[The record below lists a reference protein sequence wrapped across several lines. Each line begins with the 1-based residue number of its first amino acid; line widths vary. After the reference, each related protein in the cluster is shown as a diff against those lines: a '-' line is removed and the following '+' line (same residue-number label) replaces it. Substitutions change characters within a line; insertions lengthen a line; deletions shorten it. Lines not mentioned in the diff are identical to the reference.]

1 MEGTFCIL
9 TPTENCSI
17 LIAEYNSDG
26 RKINGFPIEVQVL
39 GALQERDAFFFACR
53 SSADTLSV
61 SLSEPRPSSME
72 FPCSCRPLSSP
83 STK

>member
-39 GALQERDAFFFACR
+39 GALQERDAFFLLVVHQLIR
-53 SSADTLSV
+53 
-61 SLSEPRPSSME
+61 
-72 FPCSCRPLSSP
+72 
-83 STK
+83 